1 MMLFLHESK
10 HAGPV
15 SKYTVF
21 ASSKQGFGNKV
32 QMIDTIS
39 TYSFTYVN
47 YKPIQVKKRCL
58 QFRNNFKLISLVLL
72 FRF

>member
-1 MMLFLHESK
+1 MMLFIHKSK

-15 SKYTVF
+15 RKYTVF

-39 TYSFTYVN
+39 TYSCTYAN
-47 YKPIQVKKRCL
+47 YKPIQVKKKAL
-58 QFRNNFKLISLVLL
+58 AV
-72 FRF
+72 